1 MRVYEF
7 IAMASE
13 LARFLFNDI
22 IDIFIFV
29 LQIFFYVLFDGRL
42 ILLLLLVG
50 ERCEVLHPERLH
62 RVAGQ
67 ARGRAAARPP
77 AGRGRPRRGGADRR
91 ARARAGVRPG
101 GAKTE
106 DAAATLKTCAAS
118 ETSDQA
124 LNESRV
130 ERYPREGSLRAPSER
145 SERGEGSLASEKP
158 QRKSAAPTSAQTPTP
173 RRHRGACRRAC
184 STARST
190 SRGVPRGSAHRRPSE
205 SLRAGLPPWR
215 R

>member
-1 MRVYEF
+1 MFYSMAVSSSSSSSLVSGVKYF
-7 IAMASE
+7 IQSGFTAWRARHAAEQRRGHQLEEGVRDGEERIVVLERE
-13 LARFLFNDI
+13 LAS
-22 IDIFIFV
+22 V
-29 LQIFFYVLFDGRL
+29 
-42 ILLLLLVG
+42 
-50 ERCEVLHPERLH
+50 
-62 RVAGQ
+62 RVA
-67 ARGRAAARPP
+67 
-77 AGRGRPRRGGADRR
+77 
-91 ARARAGVRPG
+91 
-101 GAKTE
+101 AKTE

-118 ETSDQA
+118 ETSDRA
-124 LNESRV
+124 LKESRA

-158 QRKSAAPTSAQTPTP
+158 QRKSAAPTSAQTPAP
-173 RRHRGACRRAC
+173 RRHRGARRRAC